1 MVPLD
6 DTNSNGVRDSRSD
19 MSSAHHVHMPLAT
32 RRPQADLGQIPPSR
46 PWLWIRIAGLA
57 P

>member
-1 MVPLD
+1 MAPLD

-19 MSSAHHVHMPLAT
+19 TSSEQRVHMPLAT
-32 RRPQADLGQIPPSR
+32 RRPQADLGQIRPSR
-46 PWLWIRIAGLA
+46 PWLWLRIAGPA